1 MIAFKKRKKVD
12 PTISSLLEEKW
23 DEELLKLY
31 SNDSW
36 DESTV
41 YVRKDIEDNGG
52 EDKPLPL
59 DIKHSMCYTTW
70 TIREEEM
77 I

>member
-41 YVRKDIEDNGG
+41 YVRRDAEGDGG
-52 EDKPLPL
+52 
-59 DIKHSMCYTTW
+59 
-70 TIREEEM
+70 
-77 I
+77 